1 MKKCILLFSLLGCAL
16 LAAPSCQKEL
26 TPDAGT
32 LSRNVQFNI
41 STESYQNELP
51 TKGDYSAR
59 VASEGGPMLYISSV
73 EAAMGSTPTKSAP
86 VTSLYDDKFG
96 LFGYQFDA
104 SSSFTGTELPT
115 LCYNTEVKKL
125 QENVWTSTS
134 QTLYYPGASYKI
146 RLYAY
151 SPYNGGGVTV
161 ASSSTAPGAPV
172 LSFQQNASIA
182 SQIDLLESQSEDIS
196 GDNDGTIDLTFSH
209 ALAGIKV
216 KFASFGTEVTVKS
229 VSFKNLFSSGN
240 HALGSDSWT
249 NQGNKTTWSV
259 TEDLIVPASGDSQ
272 TLSEE
277 NTVLVV
283 PQTCDTDAEMEIIL
297 TFDGV
302 EHKYRAALSGVELK
316 KGFITTFTLSLNDAD
331 ILAEVAEGS
340 TLTAFANTTS
350 SASQTLTVK
359 SFALYKNGLKA
370 PASWEMEYS
379 EDGTTWSS
387 TKPSWI
393 TLSKTSG
400 TGSITGEAVTVTA
413 ASRSLRAG
421 ELDAESQARNATLQ
435 SRSAIGSSGSP
446 IDLSMMDYQGNTA
459 ASRSTANCYVV
470 HRAGYYTFPLAY
482 GNAVKNGVT
491 NTEAFYTTVA
501 RKFVNADGV
510 RFTGSSRPYLED
522 DTYTMEVLWN
532 DLDVPFS
539 LNASSTTKNGVPYAT
554 FSIPQSGIKEGN
566 ILIAAKK
573 DGVIK
578 WSWHIWVSGA
588 DFTPEVITNESG
600 VNFSIMPID
609 LGWCG
614 AIASGYPAR
623 TCYLRVKTSSNASP
637 AIAVQQNFVAGD
649 EAPTYAVTY
658 YQWGRKDPFIGM
670 GIAPTDGGKV
680 SYAATSDGSVA
691 TAHQNPTTHYDNR
704 SYGVTN
710 ESNRKT
716 WFWDS
721 KCSSN
726 NVDQKATKTIY
737 DPCPVGW
744 VVPQYSTFTGFSTTN
759 VVGSFDKGWY
769 FKRNSSDEEGLYFP
783 VYGQR
788 FCNSASLS
796 DVGSRSYRWL
806 SVPYSGNG
814 GSYYG
819 DAITISSS
827 YVGPQRYNNLSS
839 GSGVRPALDN

>member
-16 LAAPSCQKEL
+16 LAAPSCQKEFS
-26 TPDAGT
+26 PDAVT

-41 STESYQNELP
+41 STESYQNGLP

-59 VASEGGPMLYISSV
+59 VTSEGGPMLYISSV
-73 EAAMGSTPTKSAP
+73 EEAMGSTPTKSAP
-86 VTSLYDDKFG
+86 VTSLYDNKFG
-96 LFGYQFDA
+96 LFGYLFDA
-104 SSSFTGTELPT
+104 SSSFAGTEQPL

-125 QENVWTSTS
+125 SENVWTSTS

-151 SPYNGGGVTV
+151 SPYNGEGVTV
-161 ASSSTAPGAPV
+161 ASSSTDGGAPV
-172 LSFQQNASIA
+172 LSFQQNAAIA
-182 SQIDLLESQSEDIS
+182 SQIDLLESQSADIA
-196 GDNDGTIDLTFSH
+196 GDNGGTIDLTFSH

-216 KFASFGTEVTVKS
+216 KFASFGAEVTVKS
-229 VSFKNLFSSGN
+229 VSFKNIFSSGK

-259 TEDLIVPASGDSQ
+259 TESLIIPASGGSQ
-272 TLSEE
+272 TLSEA
-277 NTVLVV
+277 NTILVV

-297 TFDGV
+297 SQSGV
-302 EHKYRAALSGVELK
+302 DYKYRTALSGVELK
-316 KGFITTFTLSLNDAD
+316 KGFITTFTLSLSDSD

-340 TLTAFANTTS
+340 GLTAFTNTTS

-359 SFALYKNGLKA
+359 SFVLYNSGLKA
-370 PASWEMEYS
+370 PTAWTMEYS

-400 TGSITGEAVTVTA
+400 NGGTEGESVTVTA
-413 ASRSLRAG
+413 ASRSLGAG
-421 ELDAESQARNATLQ
+421 EPDAESQARIAALQ
-435 SRSAIGSSGSP
+435 SLSPIGSSGSP

-459 ASRSTANCYVV
+459 ASRNTANCYVV
-470 HRAGYYTFPLAY
+470 HQAGYYTFPLAY
-482 GNAVKNGVT
+482 GNAVKNGAK

-501 RKFVNADGV
+501 TGFMNADGTV
-510 RFTGSSRPYLED
+510 FNESSSPYLAD

-532 DLDVPFS
+532 DLDVPLTLS
-539 LNASSTTKNGVPYAT
+539 SSSTSKSGVPYAT

-588 DFTPEVITNESG
+588 DFTPEVITNSSS
-600 VNFSIMPID
+600 VDFSIMPID

-614 AIASGYPAR
+614 AIAPGYPAR
-623 TCYLRVKTSSNASP
+623 TCYLRIKTSSSAST
-637 AIAVQQNFVAGD
+637 AITVQQNFVAGSGT
-649 EAPTYAVTY
+649 PTYAVTY

-670 GIAPTDGGKV
+670 GIAPTNGGKI
-680 SYAATSDGSVA
+680 SYAATSDGTVA
-691 TAHQNPTTHYDNR
+691 TAHQNPTTHYNNNY
-704 SYGVTN
+704 YGVTN
-710 ESNRKT
+710 IDNAKT

-721 KCSSN
+721 KCSSG

-744 VVPQYSTFTGFSTTN
+744 VVPQYNTFTGFSKTN

-769 FKRNSSDEEGLYFP
+769 FKRNSSDAEGLYFP
-783 VYGQR
+783 AYGYR
-788 FCNSASLS
+788 GSSSASLNN
-796 DVGSRSYRWL
+796 VGSSGYRWL
-806 SVPYSGNG
+806 SVPSSSSDAYCLYFNSSSVGPRGNG
-814 GSYYG
+814 YRAYG
-819 DAITISSS
+819 
-827 YVGPQRYNNLSS
+827 Y
-839 GSGVRPALDN
+839 GVRPALEN